1 MHYDVSGDEL
11 VSVIIPTKN
20 GYDNIERCVSSII
33 DKTDY
38 PNYEIIIADNGSD
51 NPHMQDLYQRFAKK
65 LGDRFRVEEIDI
77 PFNFSRINNIAAQ
90 KASGRYLLF
99 LNDDT
104 EVISHLG

>member
-1 MHYDVSGDEL
+1 
-11 VSVIIPTKN
+11 
-20 GYDNIERCVSSII
+20 
-33 DKTDY
+33 
-38 PNYEIIIADNGSD
+38 
-51 NPHMQDLYQRFAKK
+51 MQDLYQRFAKK

-104 EVISHLG
+104 

>member
-1 MHYDVSGDEL
+1 
-11 VSVIIPTKN
+11 
-20 GYDNIERCVSSII
+20 
-33 DKTDY
+33 
-38 PNYEIIIADNGSD
+38 
-51 NPHMQDLYQRFAKK
+51 MQDLYQRFAKK